1 MFSNPEEQFV
11 RVFQQ
16 NALEEE
22 QGDVVVKSLDED
34 NVFIFER
41 EARFAPFDLLNEAAT
56 PSKLLQGGGF
66 LGVLMSW
73 VLHRGMAH

>member
-1 MFSNPEEQFV
+1 MFSNPKEQFV

-16 NALEEE
+16 SALEEE
-22 QGDVVVKSLDED
+22 QGDVVVKSLDKN
-34 NVFIFER
+34 NVPVLER
-41 EARFAPFDLLNEAAT
+41 EARFAPLDLFNEAAT

-73 VLHRGMAH
+73 VLHRGMAD